1 MVKVHTSKI
10 DEQQQPSK
18 AHKIPR
24 GANGLPLFGDNPVVV
39 KARPYDAQRNADD
52 GVDYDMSLNDFL
64 DQAKSLTQKK
74 RLNGIFI
81 ELGDA
86 VVPWYAVRSL
96 ERVERY
102 NSSSMQYEFGI
113 VINRDTMASEG
124 DNISEWWV
132 NATAR
137 DDAWYLL
144 RQRLVELGITIVSA
158 KV

>member
-52 GVDYDMSLNDFL
+52 GVDYDMSLSDFL
-64 DQAKSLTQKK
+64 AQVESLTQKK

-96 ERVERY
+96 KRSERY
-102 NSSSMQYEFGI
+102 NDSSTRCEFGI
-113 VINRDTMASEG
+113 VINHDTMASEG

-132 NATAR
+132 NAAAR
-137 DDAWYLL
+137 DEAWNSL
-144 RQRLVELGITIVSA
+144 RQQLVELGITIVSA

>member
-144 RQRLVELGITIVSA
+144 RQQLVELGITIVSA

>member
-39 KARPYDAQRNADD
+39 KARHYDAKRNADD
-52 GVDYDMSLNDFL
+52 GVDYDMSLSDFL
-64 DQAKSLTQKK
+64 AQAESLTQKK

-96 ERVERY
+96 KRSERY
-102 NSSSMQYEFGI
+102 NASSTRCEFGI
-113 VINRDTMASEG
+113 VINHDTMASEG

-132 NATAR
+132 NAAAR
-137 DDAWYLL
+137 DEAWNSL
-144 RQRLVELGITIVSA
+144 RQQLVELGITIVSA

>member
-24 GANGLPLFGDNPVVV
+24 GANGLPLFGD
-39 KARPYDAQRNADD
+39 KSAAEKSRPYDAQRNADD
-52 GVDYDMSLNDFL
+52 GVDYDLSLSDFL
-64 DQAKSLTQKK
+64 DQAESLTHKK
-74 RLNGIFI
+74 RLNAVFI
-81 ELGDA
+81 ELGGTL
-86 VVPWYAVRSL
+86 VPWYAIRSL
-96 ERVERY
+96 SRTERY
-102 NSSSMQYEFGI
+102 NASSMQYEFGI

-144 RQRLVELGITIVSA
+144 RQQLVELGITIVSA

>member
-52 GVDYDMSLNDFL
+52 GVDYDLSLNDFL
-64 DQAKSLTQKK
+64 DRAESLTQKK

-96 ERVERY
+96 ERAERY
-102 NSSSMQYEFGI
+102 NASSMRYEFGI

>member
-10 DEQQQPSK
+10 DEQEQPAK

-24 GANGLPLFGDNPVVV
+24 GSDGLPLFGGEPVVI
-39 KARPYDAQRNADD
+39 KARPYDAERNADD
-52 GVDYDMSLNDFL
+52 GVDYDMSLSDFL
-64 DQAKSLTQKK
+64 AQAESFTQKK

-96 ERVERY
+96 ERAERY

-132 NATAR
+132 NAAAR
-137 DDAWYLL
+137 DEAWNSL
-144 RQRLVELGITIVSA
+144 RQQLVELGITIVSA

>member
-24 GANGLPLFGDNPVVV
+24 GANGLPLFGD
-39 KARPYDAQRNADD
+39 KSAAEKSRPYDAQRNADD
-52 GVDYDMSLNDFL
+52 GVDYDLSLSDFL
-64 DQAKSLTQKK
+64 DQAESFTQKK

-96 ERVERY
+96 ERAERY

-132 NATAR
+132 NAAAR
-137 DDAWYLL
+137 DEAWNSL
-144 RQRLVELGITIVSA
+144 RQQLVELGIAIVSA

>member
-10 DEQQQPSK
+10 DEQEQPAK

-24 GANGLPLFGDNPVVV
+24 GSDGLPLFGGEPVTI
-39 KARPYDAQRNADD
+39 KAKPYDAERNADD
-52 GVDYDMSLNDFL
+52 GVDYDMSLSDFL
-64 DQAKSLTQKK
+64 AQAESLTQKK

-96 ERVERY
+96 KRTERY
-102 NSSSMQYEFGI
+102 NASSTRCEFGI
-113 VINRDTMASEG
+113 VINHDTMASEG

-132 NATAR
+132 NAAAR
-137 DDAWYLL
+137 DEAWNLL
-144 RQRLVELGITIVSA
+144 RQQLVELGITIVSA

>member
-10 DEQQQPSK
+10 DEQEQPAK

-24 GANGLPLFGDNPVVV
+24 GSDGLPLFGGEPVTI
-39 KARPYDAQRNADD
+39 KAKPYDAERNADD
-52 GVDYDMSLNDFL
+52 GVDYDMSLSDFL
-64 DQAKSLTQKK
+64 AQAESFTQKK

-96 ERVERY
+96 KRTERY
-102 NSSSMQYEFGI
+102 NSSSTRCEFGI
-113 VINRDTMASEG
+113 VINHDTMASEG

-132 NATAR
+132 NAAAR
-137 DDAWYLL
+137 DEAWNLL
-144 RQRLVELGITIVSA
+144 RQQLVELGITIVSA